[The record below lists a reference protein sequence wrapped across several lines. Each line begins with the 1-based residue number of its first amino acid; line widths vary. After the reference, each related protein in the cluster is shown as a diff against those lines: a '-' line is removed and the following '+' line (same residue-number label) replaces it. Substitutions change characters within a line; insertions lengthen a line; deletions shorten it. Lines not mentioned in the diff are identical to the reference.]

1 LCHVVVDGHTE
12 DFEVVE
18 DAEESLFARC
28 HLQLYSRVDPVYLGA
43 SAIEI
48 EQNVAC

>member
-1 LCHVVVDGHTE
+1 
-12 DFEVVE
+12 
-18 DAEESLFARC
+18 
-28 HLQLYSRVDPVYLGA
+28 LQLHSRVDPVYVGA